1 MGLLAE
7 LVRPD
12 VRAYAAHDD
21 YWFRPVGTA
30 SQTGIQINAETA
42 LQASAVWGCVRLIA
56 DTLAVMPIKV
66 YRRRD
71 DGGREEAP
79 EHPLWDLLHYAPNPD
94 MSAYVFKRLLM
105 THALLWG
112 NAYARILPGPRGPV
126 DQLIPLHPDQVRT
139 ERVPG
144 PTVGQVRTYRTRY
157 RVYDESGREEVV
169 NDEDIFHLTTLSI
182 DGINGLSLIQYAR
195 DSVGLAL
202 AAKGY
207 SARFYSQNA
216 RPGGILSYPGTLKD
230 DAKQRLREV
239 WQEAHAGLG
248 NSHKVA
254 VLPEAVKWQQVGLSN
269 EDAQLIESMNWS
281 VEDIARYFNV
291 PLHLVQHMVKSTS
304 WGSGLEEMKDEFVT
318 YTMLPWMTNWEGTI
332 QKDLIVATR
341 RYFVKLNAESLLRGK
356 LKDRYDAYAVG
367 RQWGW
372 LSVNDILTIEDRNPI
387 PNGDVYLEP
396 LNMQEA
402 GTARRSRPL
411 PEPEPSRD
419 ALARGHY
426 LLLLHEAASA
436 VVRKEVAALS
446 KAAKKHADD
455 PAGWAAAVEEF
466 YAEHVGFVQA
476 KLRVPKA
483 VAEEYCAEQRAALLA
498 GGASV
503 MEDWE
508 IRRVGDLMALAQGG
522 QDERADE

>member
-1 MGLLAE
+1 MGLFAKVFRAE
-7 LVRPD
+7 AP
-12 VRAYAAHDD
+12 APISD
-21 YWFRPVGTA
+21 YWFNPVGAVAA
-30 SQTGIQINAETA
+30 SGIRVTPESA
-42 LQASAVWGCVRLIA
+42 LKVSAVWACVGLIA
-56 DTLAVMPIKV
+56 ETVASLPLIL
-66 YRRRD
+66 YRRRE
-71 DGGREEAP
+71 DGGRDRATG
-79 EHPLWDLLHYAPNPD
+79 HPLYTLLHDQPNRWQT
-94 MSAYVFKRLLM
+94 AYEFKEMLTAHVLLR
-105 THALLWG
+105 G
-112 NAYARILPGPRGPV
+112 NAYAEIRPGSTGPISELV
-126 DQLIPLHPDQVRT
+126 PLHPDHVT
-139 ERVPG
+139 PERL
-144 PTVGQVRTYRTRY
+144 PTGAVRY
-157 RVYDESGREEVV
+157 RVVRENGQTDIL
-169 NDEDIFHLTTLSI
+169 NDENVFHLRARSP
-182 DGINGLSLIQYAR
+182 DGLRGLSVIEHAR
-195 DSVGLAL
+195 EAIGLAL
-202 AAKGY
+202 ATESHG
-207 SARFYSQNA
+207 ARVFSQRAN
-216 RPGGILSYPGTLKD
+216 PGGVLTHKGTLSTGAQK
-230 DAKQRLREV
+230 RLRE
-239 WQEAHAGLG
+239 QFLEQHAGLNNAHG
-248 NSHKVA
+248 
-254 VLPEAVKWQQVGLSN
+254 VLVLEEGMAWQQIGMTN
-269 EDAQLIESMNWS
+269 EDAQFLLTREFQ
-281 VEDIARYFNV
+281 VEDIARWFRV
-291 PLHLVQHMVKSTS
+291 PLHMISSTTKTTS
-304 WGSGLEEMKDEFVT
+304 WGTGIEHQSLGFVI
-318 YTMLPWMTNWEGTI
+318 YTLMAHLRRWEQTI
-332 QKDLIVATR
+332 WKDLIAQPGT
-341 RYFVKLNAESLLRGK
+341 FFAEFLLDGLLRG
-356 LKDRYDAYAVG
+356 DVESRYRAYATA

-372 LSVNDILTIEDRNPI
+372 LSVDDIRERENMNPL
-387 PNGDVYLEP
+387 PDGRGQVYLEP